1 MIGFTA
7 TLKKF
12 GQQGEKTGWT
22 YISVPATIANKIKP
36 GNKKSFRVKG
46 SIDACTLKSVAL
58 LPMGGGDFIIPVNAS
73 MRKIIRKPLGS
84 KVEVEMEEDTKV
96 VSISKDLRKCLAE
109 EPEAKAYFES
119 LAKSHQQ
126 YYSKWI
132 EQAKTVETKSRR
144 IAAALHAFTH
154 KLSYSEMMHWQ
165 KSRREI

>member
-22 YISVPATIANKIKP
+22 YISVPASVAGKIKA

-46 SIDACTLKSVAL
+46 CIDDCQINSVAL
-58 LPMGGGDFIIPVNAS
+58 LPMGGGDFIIPVNAL
-73 MRKIIRKPLGS
+73 MRKKIQKPVGAKV
-84 KVEVEMEEDTKV
+84 KVEIEEDTKV
-96 VSISKDLRKCLAE
+96 LSVSKDLRECLAE

-154 KLSYSEMMHWQ
+154 QLSYSEMMHWL
-165 KSRREI
+165 KSRRVN